1 MNLVSL
7 VRGYRNAY
15 LRFHSNTNRVRNT
28 FLRPMLKA
36 TQIDTRKSLN
46 YFLEAHCV
54 EISYPMTRG
63 CPNRNGMRFESI

>member
-7 VRGYRNAY
+7 VRGFRNAY

-28 FLRPMLKA
+28 FLRPMLKIA
-36 TQIDTRKSLN
+36 PIDTQKPLN
-46 YFLEAHCV
+46 YFLEAHWV